1 MQWGFV
7 KSVCILFVS
16 PGIKFVCN
24 AAVSGIRKLKQCGSI
39 QLLFIYKYA
48 VSISS
53 SRKSDWM
60 GEGKKIWKSL

>member
-1 MQWGFV
+1 M
-7 KSVCILFVS
+7 
-16 PGIKFVCN
+16 CN
-24 AAVSGIRKLKQCGSI
+24 ADVSGLRKLKQCRSI

-60 GEGKKIWKSL
+60 GVEKKTWKSF